1 MKPAQNALL
10 LMACAAGGLLVI
22 ALILRLAG
30 AAPVFFAQVLWAG
43 AWGSVYNAG
52 ETLAQT
58 VPLLLTGLAV
68 ALAFRCKLFNIGAE
82 GQLLMGAIGA
92 TWAGTH
98 GSVVP
103 SIALLPFVLIC
114 GAAAGAAWS
123 GIAGVLKLY
132 RGVPEVLSTLLLNF
146 IALQAVAFAVRGPLQ
161 EAAHGFPQSDFI
173 AIPGRIALLLP
184 KTHLHGGVILA
195 LVCAASGWVFLQ
207 KTRGGFALKMVGA
220 GAGAAE
226 LAGISVRRVVMANFL
241 LSGALAGLAGA
252 VQISGVTYLL
262 SDNYSP
268 GYGYTAIAVALLA
281 NLNPILL
288 VPSALFFGAIT
299 SGGFAVQQKVPGI
312 SAVVVQVLQAVTL
325 LTVLTY
331 AWARER
337 LTVVFAVR
345 QQAALS
351 SQPTPNTLKETDD
364 LR

>member
-10 LMACAAGGLLVI
+10 LMACAAGGLFVI
-22 ALILRLAG
+22 ALIIRLAG

-43 AWGSVYNAG
+43 AWGSLYNAG

-98 GSVVP
+98 GEIVP
-103 SIALLPFVLIC
+103 PLLLPFVLMC

-123 GIAGVLKLY
+123 GIAGMLKLY
-132 RGVPEVLSTLLLNF
+132 RDVPEVLSTLLLNF

-161 EAAHGFPQSDFI
+161 EAARGFPQSDFI
-173 AIPGRIALLLP
+173 ATPARIALLLP

-195 LVCAASGWVFLQ
+195 LVCAVSGWVFLQ

-226 LAGISVRRVVMANFL
+226 LAGISVSRVVLANFL

-351 SQPTPNTLKETDD
+351 SPSLQTPKETDA
-364 LR
+364 LQ